1 MGEWLLS
8 RRGRLIVAGHEVP
21 GPEGA
26 KEFSPGF
33 TPGLFSS
40 LALALKGLSGAA
52 KIGPEP
58 LSRIECILALQGST
72 FILANPR

>member
-1 MGEWLLS
+1 MAFVPEGQADSS
-8 RRGRLIVAGHEVP
+8 RARSTW
-21 GPEGA
+21 PEGA

-40 LALALKGLSGAA
+40 LALALKGLSGAT

-58 LSRIECILALQGST
+58 LSRIECILAPSGLNVYFG
-72 FILANPR
+72 